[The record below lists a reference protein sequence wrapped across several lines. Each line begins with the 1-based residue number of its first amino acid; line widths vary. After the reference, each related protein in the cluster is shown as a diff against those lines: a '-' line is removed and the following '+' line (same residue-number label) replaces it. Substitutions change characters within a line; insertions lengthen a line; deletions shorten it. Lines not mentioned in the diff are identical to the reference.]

1 MSVALNLT
9 MFGGATVLLLLTS
22 GIIGSITS
30 QIIRHFSICGWIPV
44 IGLILTPMTFFGSP
58 QDFKFVAYLAAGG
71 TFVGTIL
78 LMVNI
83 SLDFN
88 NNFSHAYYSAPTF
101 KSFFLSFG
109 KILFSFG
116 GASAFPT
123 FQNDMK
129 HKEQFSRAVLY
140 GFTGKNIMQ
149 SMQAVQ
155 LTQITVIINFLIDNF
170 ISLSITFVLRSNII
184 TWLYCFWS
192 RS

>member
-1 MSVALNLT
+1 MNLT
-9 MFGGATVLLLLTS
+9 LFGGATVFLILTS
-22 GIIGSITS
+22 DIIGSIVS
-30 QIIRHFSICGWIPV
+30 QMIKTFSICGWIPI
-44 IGLILTPMTFFGSP
+44 IGLIMTPMTYFGSP

-71 TFVGTIL
+71 TFIGTIL

-83 SLDFN
+83 SIDFKDN
-88 NNFSHAYYSAPTF
+88 YDNAHYSAPTF

-129 HKEQFSRAVLY
+129 RKEQFSKAVLY

-149 SMQAVQ
+149 SMQVAQ
-155 LTQITVIINFLIDNF
+155 SMQITVIINFEIDN
-170 ISLSITFVLRSNII
+170 
-184 TWLYCFWS
+184 
-192 RS
+192 